1 MRIQLACCL
10 LAVLVCS
17 CVKKYSGCPKEGYEY
32 INETSLC
39 WYSPVTDSIRLGD
52 TITVEAS
59 IPKRFEDA
67 RSNTTVTNTASIVEG
82 PLGVT
87 IIYPTYQ
94 AAVDSFE
101 LTSEIGK
108 VIKDTVQFS
117 EGILK
122 GSRTIQWDG
131 NLIDSFRI
139 KLSIKALARGIYA
152 VSLRQQSAKDK
163 DCALYK
169 YFLRPGNADQH
180 LNYWMD
186 AFGNVSDE
194 VVFFA
199 YCFKVY

>member
-10 LAVLVCS
+10 LAVLFYS

-32 INETSLC
+32 INETSFC
-39 WYSPVTDSIRLGD
+39 KYNPISDSIRLGD
-52 TITVEAS
+52 IITLEAS
-59 IPKRFEDA
+59 IPKTFVDA
-67 RSNTTVTNTASIVEG
+67 ASNTTVTNTASIVEG
-82 PLGVT
+82 PLGVVM
-87 IIYPTYQ
+87 IYPTYQ

-101 LTSEIGK
+101 LTAQIGK

-122 GSRTIQWDG
+122 GFRTIQWDG
-131 NLIDSFRI
+131 NLIDSFKI

-152 VSLRQQSAKDK
+152 VALRQQSAKDE

-169 YFLRPGNADQH
+169 YFLRPGNGDQH
-180 LNYWMD
+180 LDYWMD

-194 VVFFA
+194 VSFFT